1 MFGLNEFP
9 NLVGPSFPHTSII
22 VTLVIR
28 DSRFCPAPPAPGPN
42 WWSEA
47 KRSL

>member
-1 MFGLNEFP
+1 MVGLNEFP
-9 NLVGPSFPHTSII
+9 NLLGPSFRYTSII
-22 VTLVIR
+22 VTLLTR
-28 DSRFCPAPPAPGPN
+28 DSRFCPAPLAPGPN